1 MSFKEKYRV
10 VEQIQNH
17 NGALYKGDIV
27 IFENKEPDGSYRVK
41 DSMGK
46 IWNVKPTQLT
56 KSPVAIT
63 RLG

>member
-17 NGALYKGDIV
+17 NGTLYKGDIV

-41 DSMGK
+41 D
-46 IWNVKPTQLT
+46 
-56 KSPVAIT
+56 KSFIDDYFNR
-63 RLG
+63 RLK

>member
-1 MSFKEKYRV
+1 M
-10 VEQIQNH
+10 EQIQNH
-17 NGALYKGDIV
+17 NGTLYKGDIV

-41 DSMGK
+41 DTMGK

>member
-1 MSFKEKYRV
+1 M
-10 VEQIQNH
+10 EQIQNH
-17 NGALYKGDIV
+17 NGTLYKGDIV

-41 DSMGK
+41 DTMGK
-46 IWNVKPTQLT
+46 IWNVNPTQLT